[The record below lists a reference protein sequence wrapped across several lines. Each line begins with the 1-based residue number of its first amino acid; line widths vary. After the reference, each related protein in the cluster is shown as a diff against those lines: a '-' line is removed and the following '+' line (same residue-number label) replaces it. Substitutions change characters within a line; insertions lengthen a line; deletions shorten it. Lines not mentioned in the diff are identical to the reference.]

1 MSISGQLQEHATCSK
16 RTFTYTTYMADEKH
30 IAKVIHFFRK
40 HKRMPSIAELTKLA
54 GFASKKA
61 GYDLSQRLIAQKVL
75 AKDTTGKLVPRQ
87 LFGGIKVLGLV
98 EAGWPSPAEEE
109 LVDTMNL
116 DEYLIENK
124 EATYLLRVKGD
135 SMIDA
140 GIQEGDLVIAE
151 RTNTPK
157 VGAIVIAEVDGEW
170 TMKYLR
176 RGTQGLYLEPANKNY
191 KPIHPEEGLR
201 VIAVVKGVIRKY

>member
-1 MSISGQLQEHATCSK
+1 MDYQLTLAT
-16 RTFTYTTYMADEKH
+16 FY
-30 IAKVIHFFRK
+30 RK
-40 HKRMPSIAELTKLA
+40 YRRMPSYSELMRLWGYKTKSAVDFTLRKLVQE
-54 GFASKKA
+54 G
-61 GYDLSQRLIAQKVL
+61 VV
-75 AKDTTGKLVPRQ
+75 AKDKQGHLVPKK
-87 LFGGIKVLGLV
+87 LHGEVKVLGLI

-109 LVDTMNL
+109 LVDTMSL

-140 GIQEGDLVIAE
+140 GIQQGDLVIVE

-157 VGAIVIAEVDGEW
+157 VGRIVIAEIDGEW

-176 RGTQGLYLEPANKNY
+176 QGKDRLYLEAANRTY
-191 KPIHPEEGLR
+191 KPIHPKKSLK
-201 VIAVVKGVIRKY
+201 VVAVVKGVIRKY